1 MTMFWSFRYYPH
13 LLSEALQARVHEAQ
27 ARPFYRA
34 TDTEELVLRNAATGE
49 VLKKVN
55 SPHAIRVSRA
65 GLRKL
70 LLDGLDVK
78 VREGGPWLLIH
89 IRGREKIKAN

>member
-1 MTMFWSFRYYPH
+1 MAKARKTDPAEQAH

-27 ARPFYRA
+27 TRPFYRA

-78 VREGGPWLLIH
+78 VWLLCMFMK
-89 IRGREKIKAN
+89 GKGD